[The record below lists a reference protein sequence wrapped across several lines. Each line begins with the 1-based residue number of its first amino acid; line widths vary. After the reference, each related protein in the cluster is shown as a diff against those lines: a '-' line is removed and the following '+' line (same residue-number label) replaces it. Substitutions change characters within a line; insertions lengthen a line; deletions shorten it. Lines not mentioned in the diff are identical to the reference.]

1 MQAQRMIDELA
12 VLCGVSNVVP
22 NLETTTTDPMAP
34 LPARTAAPPR
44 SAARPSAVRAPRST
58 HRGAGTRGVP
68 RAKKRNV
75 RRLGLLG
82 SAAPHREVGLR

>member
-1 MQAQRMIDELA
+1 VQAQRMIDELA
-12 VLCGVSNVVP
+12 VLCGVSNVVL
-22 NLETTTTDPMAP
+22 NLGTTAADPMAP

-58 HRGAGTRGVP
+58 RRGAGARGVP

-75 RRLGLLG
+75 RRRGLLG
-82 SAAPHREVGLR
+82 SVAPHREVGLR